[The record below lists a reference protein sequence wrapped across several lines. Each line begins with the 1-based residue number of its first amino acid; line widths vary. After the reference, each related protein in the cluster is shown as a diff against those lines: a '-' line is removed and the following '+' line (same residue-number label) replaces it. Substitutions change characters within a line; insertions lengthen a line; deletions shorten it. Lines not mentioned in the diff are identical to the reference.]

1 MDNKD
6 KVWEEVLEK
15 IKENITPISFET
27 WFKPLKDKKDRQ

>member
-15 IKENITPISFET
+15 IKENIISASKEEEQEG
-27 WFKPLKDKKDRQ
+27 KNGV